1 MEKRSA
7 LLLLALVIC
16 YAVTTV
22 GGSYKDPEEGQWG
35 EREEGEGGWS
45 KREHRK
51 GLFLLQHSKHV
62 VKTDAGDMRV
72 VKGFGGRIMERPMHI
87 GFITM
92 EPNSLFIPQYLDCS
106 LIIFIRRGEASL
118 GTINKDELVETQL
131 KTGDVYRISAGSP
144 FYLVNTAE
152 GQKLEAICSIDTSE
166 SLRLGTLQSFFI
178 GGGTYPTSI
187 LAGFNHHT
195 LATAFNVSIS
205 ELRKVMTRQQSGP
218 IVFLDSHSPSIWTQ
232 FLNQKEHERLAHLKR
247 MVHFEEEET
256 DNEEQPTWSF
266 RKFLDSVFGEENKRD
281 NKRSKSSDSYNLYDK
296 HPDYKNNYGW
306 SISLDESDY
315 SPLSHSGSGIYLVN
329 LTAGSMMA
337 PHFNPTATE
346 YGIVLRGTG
355 TIQIVFPNGTSAMN
369 AKVKEGDVF
378 WVPRY
383 FPFCQIASQN
393 GPFEFFGFT
402 TSTRK
407 NRPQFLV
414 GRNSILQSMR
424 GPEFATAFGMS
435 EQSLQS
441 IIDAQHESVILP
453 SSSVAPPD
461 EAMWKVK
468 EKMKNKAMPKVIRSF
483 GNDFE

>member
-1 MEKRSA
+1 MEMKKRSA
-7 LLLLALVIC
+7 LLLLALVIY
-16 YAVTTV
+16 YAMTAV
-22 GGSYKDPEEGQWG
+22 GGSYEDPEGGQWG

-45 KREHRK
+45 KRGHRK

-106 LIIFIRRGEASL
+106 LIIFIHRGEASL

-178 GGGTYPTSI
+178 GGGSYPTSI

-232 FLNQKEHERLAHLKR
+232 FLLQKEHQRLAHLKR
-247 MVHFEEEET
+247 MVQFEEEEA
-256 DNEEQPTWSF
+256 DNEEQSTWSF
-266 RKFLDSVFGEENKRD
+266 RNFLDSVFGEENQRD
-281 NKRSKSSDSYNLYDK
+281 NKRSKSLESYNLYDK

-306 SISLDESDY
+306 SISVDESDY

-329 LTAGSMMA
+329 LTAVIK
-337 PHFNPTATE
+337 

-402 TSTRK
+402 SSAHK
-407 NRPQFLV
+407 NQPQFLV

-424 GPEFATAFGMS
+424 GSEFAAAFGVS
-435 EQSLQS
+435 KHRLHK
-441 IIDAQHESVILP
+441 IINAQHESVILP
-453 SSSVAPPD
+453 SSSAAPSD
-461 EAMWKVK
+461 DAMWEVE
-468 EKMKNKAMPKVIRSF
+468 EKMKIKAQ
-483 GNDFE
+483 GDQELW

>member
-16 YAVTTV
+16 CAVTAV
-22 GGSYKDPEEGQWG
+22 GGRYEDPEGAQWG
-35 EREEGEGGWS
+35 EREEGE
-45 KREHRK
+45 
-51 GLFLLQHSKHV
+51 
-62 VKTDAGDMRV
+62 
-72 VKGFGGRIMERPMHI
+72 
-87 GFITM
+87 
-92 EPNSLFIPQYLDCS
+92 
-106 LIIFIRRGEASL
+106 GEASL

-152 GQKLEAICSIDTSE
+152 DQKLEAICSIDTSE
-166 SLRLGTLQSFFI
+166 GLRLGTLQSFFI

-247 MVHFEEEET
+247 MVHFEEEEEA

-281 NKRSKSSDSYNLYDK
+281 NKRSKSPDSYNLYDK

-306 SISLDESDY
+306 SISVDESDY

-337 PHFNPTATE
+337 PHVNPSATE

-355 TIQIVFPNGTSAMN
+355 SIQIVFPNGTSAMN
-369 AKVKEGDVF
+369 AKVREGDVF

-402 TSTRK
+402 SSSRP

-424 GPEFATAFGMS
+424 GSEFAAAFGVS
-435 EQSLQS
+435 KHRLQK
-441 IIDAQHESVILP
+441 IINAQHESVILP
-453 SSSVAPPD
+453 SSSAAPLD
-461 EAMWKVK
+461 ETM
-468 EKMKNKAMPKVIRSF
+468 
-483 GNDFE
+483 